1 MPKKKHRK
9 KTRSAKRAP
18 HHKTPAKHS
27 VRGRHIKSAKHSG
40 HSPIHSAHNKPEH
53 SSLPLLRAIKRRR
66 AAQNG
71 EHLEFDGMRGAGHHT
86 HKKRSKSRQARS
98 SHHHQGEPVIT
109 EKSFENML
117 AYRRFQNHAR

>member
-9 KTRSAKRAP
+9 KARSAERAP
-18 HHKTPAKHS
+18 HKAAKHTMH
-27 VRGRHIKSAKHSG
+27 VGHIKRVKHSKRTKHHG
-40 HSPIHSAHNKPEH
+40 AHAKPGH

-71 EHLEFDGMRGAGHHT
+71 EHREFDGMHGDAHHS
-86 HKKRSKSRQARS
+86 HKKRGKAHRAHKVPL
-98 SHHHQGEPVIT
+98 HHGEPVIT

-117 AYRRFQNHAR
+117 AYRRFKDHAR